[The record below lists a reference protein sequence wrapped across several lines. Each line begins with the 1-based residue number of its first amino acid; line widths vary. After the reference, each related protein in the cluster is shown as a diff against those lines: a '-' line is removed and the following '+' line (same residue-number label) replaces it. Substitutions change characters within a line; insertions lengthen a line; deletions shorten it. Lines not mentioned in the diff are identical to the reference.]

1 MWNIQAKEF
10 VPGGKG
16 GPPTM
21 PGYYLW
27 HGCGMMPPA
36 IPQYFVKGAWNGW
49 GHGGRLSRA
58 CRAAACRAD
67 LRACLVGP
75 PGTWW
80 MGGRL
85 GMQQKGGWVGGWA
98 GWKGSP
104 PHGWQCGGG
113 GSGGGLGGP
122 GEDTVPPPGQGA
134 TPVRTFAAIWNLD
147 PKVYWEDT
155 VLRRVLTDIDLEPFA
170 LVRIPDVAGAF
181 ELEYADSYSAASAAL
196 ALDRV
201 APRRK
206 VLQAQDGVEVRA
218 AEWPF
223 DQQCFKEGDLP
234 MELQLWMQKRCWRR
248 SSALIEAEGEEVHWI

>member
-80 MGGRL
+80 MGPPAPAAAKAVLATSTWGIYRFYPKQASAQRRYGGFQAVCPLHRVNDKTKCTKYLACSGPGDEEQLAALRRLMFWCSRGRL
-85 GMQQKGGWVGGWA
+85 HDRAHSHQGDWD
-98 GWKGSP
+98 
-104 PHGWQCGGG
+104 PH
-113 GSGGGLGGP
+113 S
-122 GEDTVPPPGQGA
+122 VA
-134 TPVRTFAAIWNLD
+134 V
-147 PKVYWEDT
+147 
-155 VLRRVLTDIDLEPFA
+155 TDEDLEA
-170 LVRIPDVAGAF
+170 LVDNDFPAERPWTDAALDILDAGAPP
-181 ELEYADSYSAASAAL
+181 AAL
-196 ALDRV
+196 A
-201 APRRK
+201 
-206 VLQAQDGVEVRA
+206 
-218 AEWPF
+218 
-223 DQQCFKEGDLP
+223 
-234 MELQLWMQKRCWRR
+234 
-248 SSALIEAEGEEVHWI
+248 